1 MNPQDKI
8 SKYFTYKEA
17 LWLPQWNRCATSEDG
32 LTDDHIQNLK
42 ELFTKMDEVRE
53 FFGAPVIVHVSF
65 RPQIYNAQVN
75 GSKRSAH
82 MEGKA
87 VDFHVKGLN
96 CDDARAKLLPKL
108 DELGFRMENLPNSG
122 WVHLD
127 TRVPGP
133 SGRFFKP

>member
-17 LWLPQWNRCATSEDG
+17 LWLPQWNRCATAEDG
-32 LTDDHIQNLK
+32 LTDEHTQNLK
-42 ELFTKMDEVRE
+42 DLFTIMDEVRE
-53 FFGAPVIVHVSF
+53 LFGTPVIVHVSY

-75 GSKRSAH
+75 GSKRSSH

-96 CDDARAKLLPKL
+96 CDEARAKLLPKL
-108 DELGFRMENLPNSG
+108 DELGLRMENLPNSG

-127 TRVPGP
+127 TRTPGP
-133 SGRFFKP
+133 AGRFFKP